1 MEEILNNIVASTS
14 GLIPILYAL
23 IVAAGLD
30 TVTGVYAAWTSGT
43 FDSEFLPTFIK
54 SHVVNKI
61 APIVLTLVAGAAV
74 GGTDSAGGLALV
86 TLGGTSAAAYLAS
99 VVGSIKGNL
108 DEAGSH
114 SKVEPTSIEK
124 DTL

>member
-1 MEEILNNIVASTS
+1 MEDILNNIAASAA
-14 GLIPILYAL
+14 GLVPILYTL
-23 IVAAGLD
+23 VIAAVLD
-30 TVTGVYAAWTSGT
+30 TATGVYAAYKSGT

-74 GGTDSAGGLALV
+74 GGTDAPAGLALV
-86 TLGGTSAAAYLAS
+86 TLGGASAAAYLLS

-108 DEAGSH
+108 DEAGSET
-114 SKVEPTSIEK
+114 KVEPTSLEK
-124 DTL
+124 DTA

>member
-1 MEEILNNIVASTS
+1 M
-14 GLIPILYAL
+14 PILYTL
-23 IVAAGLD
+23 VIAAVLD
-30 TVTGVYAAWTSGT
+30 TATGVYAAYKSGT

-74 GGTDSAGGLALV
+74 GGTDAPAGLALV
-86 TLGGTSAAAYLAS
+86 TLGGASAAAYLLS

-108 DEAGSH
+108 DEAGSET
-114 SKVEPTSIEK
+114 KVEPTSLEK
-124 DTL
+124 DTA